1 MATMNKQN
9 KNTIRNLFFKSKNKE
24 FSFLRKLTDGY
35 LQKCDCCLRPDLNTE
50 MYKMFYHDDEGEGLG
65 DHLSCLKN
73 EDTDE
78 TDTYYFCNDCKYNKC
93 KDCGEWELKTFIK
106 VDEDYINIDDEDY
119 KCVYCRNPQQYCKY
133 IKDPENCGMEW
144 KGQYV
149 CGAWKKAQYKYCYDC
164 NLKSKTFVGMDFL
177 TDSDED

>member
-24 FSFLRKLTDGY
+24 FSFLRKLTDSY
-35 LQKCDCCLRPDLNTE
+35 LQKCDCCLRPDLHNE
-50 MYKMFYHDDEGEGLG
+50 MYKMFYHDDDGEGLG

-78 TDTYYFCNDCKYNKC
+78 TDTYYFCKDCKYNKC
-93 KDCGEWELKTFIK
+93 KDCGEWELKTYISI
-106 VDEDYINIDDEDY
+106 EDPYEIHIEDVDY
-119 KCVYCRNPQQYCKY
+119 KCVYCRNPHQYCKY
-133 IKDPENCGMEW
+133 IKDGKECGM
-144 KGQYV
+144 
-149 CGAWKKAQYKYCYDC
+149 WKKAQYKYCYDC